1 MKRLFI
7 LLFTVSAVNAVFAQS
22 VGIGTTTPNNSAQ
35 LDITSPFNN
44 KGILIPRMTT
54 AQRNAIPSPAPGLIV
69 YDTDFNDFFY
79 MNTAFSGWI
88 RLINSTF
95 WNRSATHNW
104 LYNSLDSVAIFT
116 STPKERLHVEGGN
129 IYLRDN
135 RTAANNP
142 FMIYEVP
149 ISVDGKQA
157 GIQFKDGADTL
168 ASISYINNPSIRNYI
183 KLSVSNAE
191 VGSSDLTVN
200 TLGYTGIGTSDP
212 QTKLHIRNAGST
224 SDETIRLEAGN
235 PMIKF
240 RKYVNAFTYDDI
252 GFIQTADNDLRVG
265 TFSTNTGGDF
275 IIRTGGTDN
284 VQVSDNGN
292 VAIGQNVSPLAK
304 LQITGGDDAGLS
316 TSTNGYAMMGVA
328 TGTSSNLLIDNN
340 EIMVRS
346 GYNTAGSLFL
356 QNNGGELVS
365 GARLTINKGAEA
377 LKLNG
382 SNPNIGF
389 YQSGVYKSFIE
400 QTGND
405 LFLGANGGNI
415 RIDAV
420 GQVAIGNVVPAASA
434 FKLSVTGKIICEEV
448 KVKLSAAWPDYVF
461 DEKHQLLP
469 IDKLSDFIRVNK
481 HLPNIPAAS
490 EIEKNGIELGDMQKK
505 IMEKTEELTLYIIQL
520 EKRIKQ
526 LESSQTRSN

>member
-1 MKRLFI
+1 
-7 LLFTVSAVNAVFAQS
+7 
-22 VGIGTTTPNNSAQ
+22 
-35 LDITSPFNN
+35 
-44 KGILIPRMTT
+44 
-54 AQRNAIPSPAPGLIV
+54 
-69 YDTDFNDFFY
+69 

-95 WNRSATHNW
+95 WNRSLTHNW

-116 STPKERLHVEGGN
+116 SIPKERLHVEGGN
-129 IYLRDN
+129 MYLRDN
-135 RTAANNP
+135 RTTANNP
-142 FMIYEVP
+142 FLIYEVP
-149 ISVDGKQA
+149 VSVDGKQA
-157 GIQFKDGADTL
+157 GLMFKDIADTL
-168 ASISYINNPSIRNYI
+168 ATISYVNNPAIRNYI
-183 KLSVSNAE
+183 RLSVSNAE
-191 VGSSDLTVN
+191 IGSSDLTVN

-212 QTKLHIRNAGST
+212 QTKLHVRIGGTT
-224 SDETIRLEAGN
+224 SDEILRLDAGN

-240 RKYVNAFTYDDI
+240 RKTSNGLIYDDI
-252 GFIQTADNDLRVG
+252 GFVQTVDNDLRVG

-275 IIRTGGTDN
+275 IIRTGGNDN
-284 VQVSDNGN
+284 VLVSDNGN

-304 LQITGGDDAGLS
+304 LQITGGQDAGLS
-316 TSTNGYAMMGVA
+316 TSNNGYAMIGVA

-346 GYNTAGSLFL
+346 GYTSASSLYL
-356 QNNGGELVS
+356 QNNGGELIS
-365 GARLTINKGAEA
+365 GARLTINKDAEA

-382 SNPNIGF
+382 SDPNIGF
-389 YQSGVYKSFIE
+389 YQSGAYKSFIE

-405 LFLGANGGNI
+405 LFLGANAGNI

-461 DEKHQLLP
+461 DENHQLLP
-469 IDKLSDFIRVNK
+469 IDKLSDFIKSNK
-481 HLPNIPAAS
+481 HLPNIPAAA
-490 EIEKNGIELGDMQKK
+490 EIEKNGMELGDMQKK
-505 IMEKTEELTLYIIQL
+505 MMEKIEELTLYIIQQ

-526 LESSQTRSN
+526 LESKQTNGN